1 MGSARNIFAAA
12 LLLLL
17 SGAASV
23 QAQAPSTLRL
33 SIEDA
38 LDRAREQNFR
48 IRSAA
53 AEAEAAR
60 AGKRQTLATF
70 LPQLTVSEEGVATN
84 DPLNTFGFRLKQESV
99 TQADFAP
106 SVLNDPDRVDNF
118 TTKVE
123 VRQPILNLDGLYQR
137 RAAADQARAADLG
150 QQRTEAFVTFKV
162 REGYYG
168 LVLAQQRRAV
178 IDSALTAAHA
188 NRDQAQN
195 FYEQGMINRADLLA
209 AEVRVLEL
217 ESQRTDAQARVQNAA
232 DQLRYL
238 LGLEER
244 IAIEPTDDLRVM
256 MAPVD
261 TVDVGQVNQQR
272 SDMRAL
278 RFQADAAQEQLRAK
292 RSAFLPKLNAFG
304 GYEWNDE
311 VPFGTQGES
320 WIAGASLSWNV
331 FSGFKNAGAAQRA
344 RADLRRA
351 ELAVRD
357 QALQNEVQIT
367 AALRNLEASRQQLR
381 QAEAAVEQA
390 RESLRIRSDRFE
402 QGLEKTTDV
411 LNAEVTLANKRLAY
425 LKTLYDHNMNIYRLE
440 LLTERSLAR

>member
-1 MGSARNIFAAA
+1 MAR
-12 LLLLL
+12 
-17 SGAASV
+17 G
-23 QAQAPSTLRL
+23 QAQAPPSLRL
-33 SIEDA
+33 SIAEA
-38 LDRAREQNFR
+38 LDRAREQNFQ

-53 AEAEAAR
+53 ADADAAR

-70 LPQLTVSEEGVATN
+70 LPQLTVSEQGTATT
-84 DPLNTFGFRLKQESV
+84 DPVNAFSFKLKQEAF
-99 TQADFAP
+99 TQQDFALDA
-106 SVLNDPDRVDNF
+106 LNNPDRVDNF
-118 TTKVE
+118 TTKIE
-123 VRQPILNLDGLYQR
+123 VRQPILNLDGIYQR
-137 RAAADQARAADLG
+137 RAAADQARAAKFG

-178 IDSALTAAHA
+178 IDSALTAARA
-188 NRDQAQN
+188 NRDQAQDL
-195 FYEQGMINRADLLA
+195 FDQGMVNRADLLA

-238 LGLEER
+238 LGLEKQV
-244 IAIEPTDDLRVM
+244 AIEPTDDLQEMV
-256 MAPVD
+256 PPID
-261 TVDVGQVNQQR
+261 TVDVGRVNQRR

-278 RFQADAAQEQLRAK
+278 RFQADAAEEQLRAT

-311 VPFGTQGES
+311 VPFGTRGDS
-320 WIAGASLSWNV
+320 WMAGASLSWNL

-344 RADLRRA
+344 QADLRRT

-367 AALRNLEASRQQLR
+367 AALRNLETSRQQLR

-440 LLTERSLAR
+440 LLTERSLTR

>member
-1 MGSARNIFAAA
+1 MGFLRSLFVAAVLLALSSAAF
-12 LLLLL
+12 
-17 SGAASV
+17 
-23 QAQAPSTLRL
+23 AQAPSSAPLRL
-33 SIEDA
+33 SIDDA
-38 LDRAREQNFR
+38 LDRAREQNFQ

-70 LPQLTVSEEGVATN
+70 LPQLTVSEQGTATT
-84 DPLNTFGFRLKQESV
+84 DPVNAFGFKLKQEAF
-99 TQADFAP
+99 TQQDLALDA
-106 SVLNDPDRVDNF
+106 LNNPDRVDNF

-137 RAAADQARAADLG
+137 RAAADRARAADWG
-150 QQRTEAFVTFKV
+150 RQRTEAFVTFKV

-168 LVLAQQRRAV
+168 LVLAQQRQAV
-178 IDSALTAAHA
+178 IDSALTAARA
-188 NRDQAQN
+188 NRDQAQDL
-195 FYEQGMINRADLLA
+195 FDQGMINRADLLA
-209 AEVRVLEL
+209 ARVRVLEL
-217 ESQRTDAQARVQNAA
+217 ESQRTDAQARARNAA

-238 LGLEER
+238 LGLEEQV
-244 IAIEPTDDLRVM
+244 AIELTDQLQELAV
-256 MAPVD
+256 PVD
-261 TVDVGQVNQQR
+261 TVDVGQINQQR

-292 RSAFLPKLNAFG
+292 RANFLPKLNAFG

-311 VPFGTQGES
+311 VPFGTQGDS
-320 WIAGASLSWNV
+320 WMAGASLSWDL

-357 QALQNEVQIT
+357 QALQNDVQIT

-381 QAEAAVEQA
+381 QAESAIDQA

-402 QGLEKTTDV
+402 QGLEQTTDV

-425 LKTLYDHNMNIYRLE
+425 LKTLYDHTMNIYRLE